1 MLTITHIKG
10 KTKRKTVAISELFR
24 IVFKKNK
31 LDFFKKKEL
40 FKLPISVTG
49 KKTQLIKVLTMR
61 A

>member
-31 LDFFKKKEL
+31 LDFFKKKR
-40 FKLPISVTG
+40 I
-49 KKTQLIKVLTMR
+49 I
-61 A
+61 